1 MRIDPKRITAL
12 YFSSWW
18 LPFMAALCILV
29 ALVVAGVVI
38 IAFGF
43 AKYLA
48 LMVTGLF
55 VLLGLSLLGILVAV
69 IWNFVKKRWVK
80 GIVNLLAMLSLFIVA
95 ALVGFGFLMV
105 AAVLGPSEDGCGQA
119 VIVSPDM
126 EGEQPRLK
134 MALMLQSYDF
144 WDTGFCGSYIKEVWR
159 SCLNWAE
166 EQYNIKFDLTVLSE
180 DDVISGRLEQDGFD
194 VLIGPGGS
202 GTWYAAA
209 ELRQSIRTYISN
221 GGNYLGVCGDAA
233 FGTLGFK
240 NVSARLENVFLRQ
253 TAKTSSLEPFLGIA
267 NVYTDL
273 SAMEKISNW
282 EIRTLLFRIL
292 FSPVNVY
299 FPETAIPTLKPYAKS
314 TVKVNWGFMMAVPG
328 DKKDMS
334 PVKFDTIYAD
344 DWVFPKGSLK
354 GKAAQVSA
362 TYGKGRIIL
371 TGLHAELRRGTY
383 DIVIRNLLW
392 LAGLQA
398 PDR

>member
-1 MRIDPKRITAL
+1 
-12 YFSSWW
+12 
-18 LPFMAALCILV
+18 
-29 ALVVAGVVI
+29 
-38 IAFGF
+38 
-43 AKYLA
+43 
-48 LMVTGLF
+48 
-55 VLLGLSLLGILVAV
+55 
-69 IWNFVKKRWVK
+69 
-80 GIVNLLAMLSLFIVA
+80 
-95 ALVGFGFLMV
+95 
-105 AAVLGPSEDGCGQA
+105 
-119 VIVSPDM
+119 M